1 MRLLKEMET
10 RELNGGATYQCPFCY
25 GVKGGYWK
33 VYAHAL
39 FTGCFKKNKALKW
52 LWDAG
57 RGCIDAGLQIAV
69 CNTINAFGK
78 VGKHAK

>member
-1 MRLLKEMET
+1 MRLLKEMEI

-33 VYAHAL
+33 VYSHAL
-39 FTGCFKKNKALKW
+39 FTGCFKKNKYLKGIWTASKWCFSTALTNE
-52 LWDAG
+52 LC
-57 RGCIDAGLQIAV
+57 RCL
-69 CNTINAFGK
+69 NALGK